1 MPSSLYCSGM
11 IPKGLHG
18 RRMCIQKQVFRGLL
32 YLVLGSWGTASPTHP
47 RDVLRRF
54 FVRLPAESDFALSD
68 TAPVM
73 TGWPLF
79 CLVASGGVVFRG
91 QYVS

>member
-18 RRMCIQKQVFRGLL
+18 RRMCIQKQVLCGLL

-47 RDVLRRF
+47 RDVLRHF
-54 FVRLPAESDFALSD
+54 LFVCPPTLILLYQTRYLS
-68 TAPVM
+68 
-73 TGWPLF
+73 
-79 CLVASGGVVFRG
+79 
-91 QYVS
+91 